1 MVELIARLELV
12 DKQKKFIKVIS
23 EALHIPRDENPE
35 TFLAKLL
42 LSLMTYDIYMDN
54 EAESV
59 RNETEKADK
68 VEIKLKRIKK
78 DMINYHGASILKHC
92 FKFKKSK
99 ILVKSFLKFVTEE
112 LVIIACN
119 PYGSF
124 AFESF
129 YESQHIQVKNKMNLT
144 KSLIS
149 SLYILASDKFGSRVV
164 DALWKAADNDTQLKI
179 KNRLNEFRFQLK
191 SNLYGRIILTN
202 CGLNQVPMKVSEKR
216 EKEER
221 KRKLIEEFTTPS
233 TPVESKPKKKIK
245 EGIFF

>member
-1 MVELIARLELV
+1 MVELIAHLELV

-23 EALHIPRDENPE
+23 EALHIPRDESPK

-42 LSLMTYDIYMDN
+42 LSLMTYDIYIDN

-59 RNETEKADK
+59 KNETERTNKA
-68 VEIKLKRIKK
+68 EIELKRIKK
-78 DMINYHGASILKHC
+78 DMINYHGACMLKHC

-99 ILVKSFLKFVTEE
+99 ILVKSFLKFISEE

-124 AFESF
+124 VFESF
-129 YESQHIQVKNKMNLT
+129 YESQHIPVKHKVNLT

-202 CGLNQVPMKVSEKR
+202 CGLNKVPMKVSEMR

-233 TPVESKPKKKIK
+233 TTVESKPKKKSK
-245 EGIFF
+245 GKFL

>member
-1 MVELIARLELV
+1 MVELISRLELV
-12 DKQKKFIKVIS
+12 GKQKKFITVII

-35 TFLAKLL
+35 TLLAKLL
-42 LSLMTYDIYMDN
+42 LSLMTYDIYNEN

-59 RNETEKADK
+59 KNETEKANK
-68 VEIKLKRIKK
+68 IKIELQRIKK
-78 DMINYHGASILKHC
+78 DMINYHGACILKHC

-99 ILVKSFLKFVTEE
+99 ILVKSFLKFISEE

-124 AFESF
+124 VFESF
-129 YESQHIQVKNKMNLT
+129 YESQHTPGKEKIKLT
-144 KSLIS
+144 ESLFS
-149 SLYILASDKFGSRVV
+149 SLHILASDKFGSRVV
-164 DALWKAADNDTQLKI
+164 DALWKAANNETQLKI
-179 KNRLNEFRFQLK
+179 KNRLNEYRFQLK

-221 KRKLIEEFTTPS
+221 KRKLIEEFTTPIA
-233 TPVESKPKKKIK
+233 TVESKPKKKNK
-245 EGIFF
+245 GMFF